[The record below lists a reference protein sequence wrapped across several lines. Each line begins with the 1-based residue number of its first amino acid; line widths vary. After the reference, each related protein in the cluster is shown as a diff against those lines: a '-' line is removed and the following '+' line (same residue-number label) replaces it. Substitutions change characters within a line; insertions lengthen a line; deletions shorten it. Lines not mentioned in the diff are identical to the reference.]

1 MWMPCNNRTCSF
13 IGLPL
18 CSGRSDRPSEKVAD
32 FPPVLLSGIIE
43 CKQYG
48 AADGFVHQDDGVR
61 TVKVVVVTGFQS
73 AEIGRASCRE
83 RV

>member
-1 MWMPCNNRTCSF
+1 MGFLRM
-13 IGLPL
+13 G
-18 CSGRSDRPSEKVAD
+18 GRSDRPSEKVAD

-61 TVKVVVVTGFQS
+61 IVKVVVVTGFQT
-73 AEIGRASCRE
+73 ASDMKT
-83 RV
+83 V